1 MAEILGT
8 YRNYGVVQGGDI
20 NDYINTGGYHIRP
33 NDYEY
38 SNTPDNNNAALLVF
52 KSSDSSYVVQFYMT
66 LYSKLFVRIKT
77 NNWQSWKEFAFL

>member
-66 LYSKLFVRIKT
+66 LYSKLFEPRSG
-77 NNWQSWKEFAFL
+77 NSFHS